1 MSWRLYAGLNV
12 DVGYPMPQWKRYRPD
27 TKRMDTPSY
36 AASPA
41 VPGGPARAVGR
52 SRERGPVGLATS
64 DWREKELIMARPG
77 DLQVGW
83 QYRAACKG
91 PQSHLFFPPN
101 HIERKQERQRRE
113 RAAKA
118 ICRECPVVQE
128 CREYALMV
136 REPHGIWGG
145 LNEYERRQ
153 ALARRAG

>member
-1 MSWRLYAGLNV
+1 
-12 DVGYPMPQWKRYRPD
+12 
-27 TKRMDTPSY
+27 
-36 AASPA
+36 
-41 VPGGPARAVGR
+41 
-52 SRERGPVGLATS
+52 
-64 DWREKELIMARPG
+64 MARPG

-91 PQSHLFFPPN
+91 LQSHLFFPPN

-118 ICRECPVVQE
+118 ICRECPVLQE

-153 ALARRAG
+153 ALARLKKATVPPTSAVCTATSSQPSSPQLSRICLVLWGSRGTVAYSHLVMVEFLSARGLRMAEG

>member
-1 MSWRLYAGLNV
+1 LTI
-12 DVGYPMPQWKRYRPD
+12 DVGYPVAQWKRYRPD
-27 TKRMDTPSY
+27 TKRMATTSY
-36 AASPA
+36 ADLSSGTGRA
-41 VPGGPARAVGR
+41 GPDRRAVAEAR
-52 SRERGPVGLATS
+52 SGMGTGAS
-64 DWREKELIMARPG
+64 DRREKETTMARPG

-91 PQSHLFFPPN
+91 PQSNLFFPPS
-101 HIERKQERQRRE
+101 HIERKQERLQRE

-118 ICRECPVVQE
+118 ICRQCPVLQE
-128 CREYALMV
+128 CREYALVV

>member
-1 MSWRLYAGLNV
+1 MWDTRWRWLA
-12 DVGYPMPQWKRYRPD
+12 
-27 TKRMDTPSY
+27 PSD
-36 AASPA
+36 
-41 VPGGPARAVGR
+41 R
-52 SRERGPVGLATS
+52 
-64 DWREKELIMARPG
+64 REKELNMARPG

-91 PQSHLFFPPN
+91 LQSHLFFPPN
-101 HIERKQERQRRE
+101 HIERKQERLRRE

-118 ICRECPVVQE
+118 ICRECPVLNE

-153 ALARRAG
+153 ALSRQAG